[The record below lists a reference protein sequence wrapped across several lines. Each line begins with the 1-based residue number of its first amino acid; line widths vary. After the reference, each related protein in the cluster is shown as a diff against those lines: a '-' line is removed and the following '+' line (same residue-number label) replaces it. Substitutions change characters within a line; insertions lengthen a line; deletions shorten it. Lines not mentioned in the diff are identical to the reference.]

1 MLENLRFSQKIVLM
15 PAVAGIAFLL
25 IVAMT
30 WWAGASN
37 ARLTQR
43 IEQGHSAGLELGRDL
58 ETSLDK
64 LQRGL
69 QDSAAVADP
78 EMLKRT
84 DVARDAFLARL
95 RSGRSNAVLDAGE
108 LGGLESALWE
118 YYSSARPVTERM
130 IAGETGPR
138 LAVDLEKM
146 RLDYNALRGSV
157 QHFTERQRAEMVD
170 AFATARRNQRQSMAA
185 IAVITLLCLVAL
197 ATLSYSVTRSLTTQ
211 LTEAVRVANDV
222 ALDRLPEVTVTSR
235 DEVGRLLLG
244 MQHMVVKVKE
254 REAELRVSEERY
266 ALAAR
271 GANDGVW
278 DWDVAAGTVYYS
290 RRWKAMLGLSEDEVR
305 PDIEEWLGRVHPDDI
320 DRVRG
325 RITAHLEGKTHHFE
339 CEYRLRGR
347 DGAYRWMLSRG
358 VAVRGAD
365 GQPARMAGSQTDISK
380 RKQDEQQLLHDA
392 FHDAMTE
399 LPNRAL
405 FMDRLRNAIRRAKRS
420 EAYRLAVVFLDVDR
434 FKIVNDSL
442 GHTAGDE
449 LLKAIARRLEG
460 CLRPGDTVARF
471 GGDEFTM
478 LLEDIG
484 HAGQATRVAER
495 VQMELAVPFRLQGQE
510 LFATASMGIAYAGS
524 GYTRPEDL
532 LRDADNAMYRAKSLG
547 RARYEVFDSAM
558 HTHAVA
564 TLRMESEL
572 RRAIERGELI
582 LHYQPIVSLSDGQIT
597 GFEALVRWMH
607 PERGQI
613 EPQEF
618 IPMAE
623 ETGLIV
629 PLGQWVLGEVC
640 RQIRAWADSAERPGV
655 APVPVSANLS
665 SRQFNQPDLVGNVRE
680 ALAAAGARPDCL
692 RLEVTESAVMESGPA
707 ARHVLGELKSLGIQ
721 LSIDDF
727 GTGYS
732 SLSYLHQFPVDT
744 LKIDQSFVA
753 RLDATMQNLEIVRTV
768 INLAHNLGMNVIAEG
783 VETHD
788 QARQL
793 RRLGCEF
800 AQGFLYSRPVDAAAA
815 MRLVRQRAFARA
827 N

>member
-15 PAVAGIAFLL
+15 PAVAGIAFVL

-30 WWAGASN
+30 YWAGASN

-43 IEQGHSAGLELGRDL
+43 IERGHSAGLELGRAL
-58 ETSLDK
+58 ETSLET

-69 QDSAAVADP
+69 QDSAAVGDASMLSHAD
-78 EMLKRT
+78 T
-84 DVARDAFLARL
+84 ARDVFLERL
-95 RSGRSNAVLDAGE
+95 RSGRNNDVLDAAE
-108 LGGLESALWE
+108 LTGMESALWD
-118 YYSSARPVTERM
+118 YYSRARPVTERM
-130 IAGETGPR
+130 IDGETGPR

-146 RLDYNALRGSV
+146 RLDYNRLRERVNS
-157 QHFTERQRAEMVD
+157 FTERQRAEMQE
-170 AFATARRNQRQSMAA
+170 AFATARWNHRRSMAA
-185 IAVITLLCLVAL
+185 IAGITLICLIVL

-222 ALDRLPEVTVTSR
+222 AVDRLPEVTVTSR

-244 MQHMVVKVKE
+244 MQHMVLKVKE

-271 GANDGVW
+271 GANDGLW
-278 DWDVAAGTVYYS
+278 DWDVVQGTVYYS

-347 DGAYRWMLSRG
+347 DGSYRWMLSRA
-358 VAVRGAD
+358 VAVRGED
-365 GQPARMAGSQTDISK
+365 GQPARMAGSQTDIHK

-442 GHTAGDE
+442 GHNAGDE
-449 LLKAIARRLEG
+449 LLKAIARRLEA

-484 HAGQATRVAER
+484 QAGQATKVAER

-510 LFATASMGIAYAGS
+510 VFATASMGIAYAGS
-524 GYTRPEDL
+524 GYARPEDL

-547 RARYEVFDSAM
+547 RSRYEVFDSAM

-564 TLRMESEL
+564 TLRMEAEL
-572 RRAIERGELI
+572 RRAIERDELV
-582 LHYQPIVSLSDGQIT
+582 LHYQPIVALANGRVS
-597 GFEALVRWMH
+597 GFEALVRWRH
-607 PERGQI
+607 PERGLV
-613 EPQEF
+613 EPLEF

-629 PLGQWVLGEVC
+629 PLGQWVLREVC
-640 RQIRAWADSAERPGV
+640 RQIRAWSDHADRPSRL
-655 APVPVSANLS
+655 PVSANLS
-665 SRQFNQPDLVGNVRE
+665 SRQFNQPDLVGIVRE
-680 ALAAAGARPDCL
+680 ALASAGARPDGL

-707 ARHVLGELKSLGIQ
+707 ARHVLGELKALGIQ

-744 LKIDQSFVA
+744 LKIDQSFVS
-753 RLDATMQNLEIVRTV
+753 RLDATSQNLEIVRTIV
-768 INLAHNLGMNVIAEG
+768 MLAHNLGMDVIAEG
-783 VETHD
+783 VETQD
-788 QARQL
+788 QAQQL

-800 AQGFLYSRPVDAAAA
+800 AQGFLYSRPVEATAA
-815 MRLVRQRAFARA
+815 MALLTRGAFARA

>member
-1 MLENLRFSQKIVLM
+1 MLENLKFSQKLLLM
-15 PAVAGIAFLL
+15 PAVAGVAFVL
-25 IVAMT
+25 IVVMT
-30 WWAGASN
+30 YWAGASN
-37 ARLTQR
+37 ANLTQR
-43 IEQGHSAGLELGRDL
+43 IERGHTAALELGRDL
-58 ETSLDK
+58 ETTLEQ

-69 QDSAAVADP
+69 QDSVAVDDV
-78 EMLKRT
+78 EMLRGT
-84 DVARDAFLARL
+84 DAARDAFLDRL
-95 RSGRSNAVLDAGE
+95 RTGRSNAVLDPDE
-108 LGGLESALWE
+108 LGAIEAALWT
-118 YYSSARPVTERM
+118 YYSGARPTTERM
-130 IAGETGPR
+130 IAGETGQR

-146 RLDYNALRGSV
+146 RLDYNRLRGLV
-157 QHFTERQRAEMVD
+157 QSFTGKQRAEMES
-170 AFATARRNQRQSMAA
+170 AFTRARANHRRSMGG
-185 IAVITLLCLVAL
+185 IAGITLICLIAL
-197 ATLSYSVTRSLTTQ
+197 GTLSWSVTTSLTTQ

-222 ALDRLPEVTVTSR
+222 ALDRLPEDVRVTSR

-244 MQHMVVKVKE
+244 MRHMVEKVKE

-271 GANDGVW
+271 GANDGLW
-278 DWDVAAGTVYYS
+278 DWDVLQGTVHYS
-290 RRWKAMLGLSEDEVR
+290 RRWKAMIGLSEDEVR
-305 PDIEEWLGRVHPDDI
+305 PSIEEWLGRVHPDDA

-325 RITAHLEGKTHHFE
+325 RMTAHLEGKTHHFE
-339 CEYRLRGR
+339 CEYRIRGR

-380 RKQDEQQLLHDA
+380 RKQVEEQLLHDA
-392 FHDAMTE
+392 FHDAMTD

-420 EAYRLAVVFLDVDR
+420 EEYRLAVLFLDVDR

-442 GHTAGDE
+442 GHTAGDD

-495 VQMELAVPFRLQGQE
+495 IQMELAVPFRLQGQE
-510 LFATASMGIAYAGS
+510 IFATASMGIAYAGS
-524 GYTRPEDL
+524 GYARPEDL

-558 HTHAVA
+558 HTRAVA
-564 TLRMESEL
+564 ALRLESEL
-572 RRAIERGELI
+572 RRALERSELV
-582 LHYQPIVSLSDGQIT
+582 LHYQPVVSLASGRLAA
-597 GFEALVRWMH
+597 FEALIRWRH
-607 PERGQI
+607 PERGLI
-613 EPQEF
+613 EPAEF

-629 PLGQWVLGEVC
+629 SLGEWVLTETC
-640 RQIRAWADSAERPGV
+640 RQIRAWTDQGSWS
-655 APVPVSANLS
+655 PVPVSANLS
-665 SRQFNQPDLVGNVRE
+665 SRQFNQPDLVGTVRD
-680 ALAAAGARPDCL
+680 ALAASGANPDWL
-692 RLEVTESAVMESGPA
+692 RLEVTESAVMESGAA
-707 ARHVLGELKSLGIQ
+707 ARHVLGELKALGIQ
-721 LSIDDF
+721 LCIDDF

-753 RLDATMQNLEIVRTV
+753 RLDSTAQNLEIVRAIV
-768 INLAHNLGMNVIAEG
+768 MLAHNLGMNVIAEG
-783 VETHD
+783 VETAD
-788 QARQL
+788 QAHQL
-793 RRLGCEF
+793 RRLSCEF
-800 AQGFLYSRPVDAAAA
+800 AQGFLYSPAVDAVEATALL
-815 MRLVRQRAFARA
+815 RRRTFARA
-827 N
+827 Q

>member
-1 MLENLRFSQKIVLM
+1 MLENLKFSQKIVLM
-15 PAVAGIAFLL
+15 PAVAGIAFVL
-25 IVAMT
+25 IVVMT
-30 WWAGASN
+30 YWAGASN
-37 ARLTQR
+37 AQLTQR
-43 IEQGHSAGLELGRDL
+43 IERGHSAGLELGRDL
-58 ETSLDK
+58 ETNLEK

-69 QDSAAVADP
+69 QDAVAVADAG
-78 EMLKRT
+78 MLAQT
-84 DVARDAFLARL
+84 DAARDAFLNRL
-95 RSGRSNAVLDAGE
+95 RSGRSNTVLDSAE
-108 LGGLESALWE
+108 LTGMESALWD
-118 YYSSARPVTERM
+118 YYSSARPTTERM
-130 IAGETGPR
+130 IGGETGQR

-146 RLDYNALRGSV
+146 RVDYNQLRGRV
-157 QHFTERQRAEMVD
+157 QSFTERQRSAMEE
-170 AFATARRNQRQSMAA
+170 AFAEARSNHRRSMAA
-185 IAVITLLCLVAL
+185 IAGITLICLVVL
-197 ATLSYSVTRSLTTQ
+197 ATLSYSVTRSLTRQ

-222 ALDRLPEVTVTSR
+222 ALDRLPEVMVTSR

-244 MQHMVVKVKE
+244 MQHMVLKVKE
-254 REAELRVSEERY
+254 RERELRVSEERY

-271 GANDGVW
+271 GANDGLW
-278 DWDVAAGTVYYS
+278 DWDVVAGTVHYS
-290 RRWKAMLGLSEDEVR
+290 RRWKAMLGLSEEEVR
-305 PDIEEWLGRVHPDDI
+305 PDVEEWLGRVHPDDI

-347 DGAYRWMLSRG
+347 DGAYRWMLSRA
-358 VAVRGAD
+358 VAVRGPD
-365 GQPARMAGSQTDISK
+365 GQPARMAGSQTDIHK

-442 GHTAGDE
+442 GHSAGDE

-495 VQMELAVPFRLQGQE
+495 VQMELAVPFHLQGQE
-510 LFATASMGIAYAGS
+510 VFATASMGIAYAGS
-524 GYTRPEDL
+524 GYARPEDL

-564 TLRMESEL
+564 TLRMETEL
-572 RRAIERGELI
+572 RRAIERGELV
-582 LHYQPIVSLSDGQIT
+582 LHYQPIVALSSGHLA

-607 PERGQI
+607 AERGLI
-613 EPQEF
+613 EPLEF

-640 RQIRAWADSAERPGV
+640 RQIRAWTDHAEWPS
-655 APVPVSANLS
+655 PVPVSANLS

-680 ALAAAGARPDCL
+680 ALAAAGTRPDCL

-707 ARHVLGELKSLGIQ
+707 ARHVLGELKALGIQ

-744 LKIDQSFVA
+744 LKIDQSFVS
-753 RLDATMQNLEIVRTV
+753 RIDATSQNLEIVRTIV
-768 INLAHNLGMNVIAEG
+768 MLAHNLGMDVIAEG
-783 VETHD
+783 VETAD
-788 QARQL
+788 QALQL

-800 AQGFLYSRPVDAAAA
+800 AQGFLYSPPVDAEAA
-815 MRLVRQRAFARA
+815 MSLMRRRTFARA

>member
-15 PAVAGIAFLL
+15 PAVAGVAFLL

-30 WWAGASN
+30 YWAGASN
-37 ARLTQR
+37 ARLTER

-58 ETSLDK
+58 ETSLEK

-69 QDSAAVADP
+69 QDSAAVADAG
-78 EMLKRT
+78 MLQQT
-84 DVARDAFLARL
+84 DAARDAFLGRL
-95 RSGRSNAVLDAGE
+95 RSGRSNAVLDPAE
-108 LGGLESALWE
+108 LNALETALWD
-118 YYSSARPVTERM
+118 YYSGARPVTERM
-130 IAGETGPR
+130 IAGETGKH

-146 RLDYNALRGSV
+146 RVDYNALRSRV
-157 QHFTERQRAEMVD
+157 QLFTERQRAEMQGG
-170 AFATARRNQRQSMAA
+170 FATARSNHRRSMAV
-185 IAVITLLCLVAL
+185 IAGITLICLVVL

-244 MQHMVVKVKE
+244 MQHMVLKVKE
-254 REAELRVSEERY
+254 REASLRVSEERY

-271 GANDGVW
+271 GSNDGLW
-278 DWDVAAGTVYYS
+278 DWDVVAGTVHYS
-290 RRWKAMLGLSEDEVR
+290 RRWKAMLGLAEDEVR
-305 PDIEEWLGRVHPDDI
+305 PDVEEWLGRVHPDDI
-320 DRVRG
+320 DRVRR

-358 VAVRGAD
+358 VAVRGED
-365 GQPARMAGSQTDISK
+365 GHPARMAGSQTDISK

-524 GYTRPEDL
+524 GYARPEDL

-582 LHYQPIVSLSDGQIT
+582 LHYQPIVALPDGRIA

-613 EPQEF
+613 EPQAF

-640 RQIRAWADSAERPGV
+640 RQIRAWTDNKDWP

-680 ALAAAGARPDCL
+680 ALSAAGTRPDCL

-707 ARHVLGELKSLGIQ
+707 ARHVLGELKALGIQ

-744 LKIDQSFVA
+744 LKIDQSFVS
-753 RLDATMQNLEIVRTV
+753 RLDATMQNLEIVRTIV
-768 INLAHNLGMNVIAEG
+768 MLAHNLGMDVIAEG
-783 VETHD
+783 VETAD
-788 QARQL
+788 QALQL
-793 RRLGCEF
+793 RRLGCEY
-800 AQGFLYSRPVDAAAA
+800 AQGFLYSRPVDAATA
-815 MRLVRQRAFARA
+815 MTLVRRRAFARA

>member
-1 MLENLRFSQKIVLM
+1 MLENLKFSQKIVLM
-15 PAVAGIAFLL
+15 PAVAGIAFVL
-25 IVAMT
+25 IVVMT
-30 WWAGASN
+30 YWAGASN

-43 IEQGHSAGLELGRDL
+43 IEQGHTAGLELGRDL
-58 ETSLDK
+58 ENTLEK

-69 QDSAAVADP
+69 QDSAAVADAG
-78 EMLKRT
+78 MLAQT
-84 DVARDAFLARL
+84 DAARDAFLNRL
-95 RSGRSNAVLDAGE
+95 HSGRNNAILDAAE
-108 LGGLESALWE
+108 LNGLESALWD
-118 YYSSARPVTERM
+118 YYSGARPTTERM

-138 LAVDLEKM
+138 LAIDLEEM
-146 RLDYNALRGSV
+146 RVDYNELRGRV
-157 QHFTERQRAEMVD
+157 QSFTERQRAEMEE
-170 AFATARRNQRQSMAA
+170 AFASARRNHRRSMGA
-185 IAVITLLCLVAL
+185 IAGITLICLVAL

-271 GANDGVW
+271 GANDGLF
-278 DWDVAAGTVYYS
+278 DWDVVSGTVHYS
-290 RRWKAMLGLSEDEVR
+290 RRWKAMLGLSEEEVR

-325 RITAHLEGKTHHFE
+325 RINAHLEGKTDHFE

-358 VAVRGAD
+358 VAVRGEG
-365 GQPARMAGSQTDISK
+365 GQPYRMAGSQTDIHK

-449 LLKAIARRLEG
+449 LLKAIARRLEA

-484 HAGQATRVAER
+484 HAGQATKVAER
-495 VQMELAVPFRLQGQE
+495 VQGELAVPFRLQGQE
-510 LFATASMGIAYAGS
+510 VFATASMGIAYAGS
-524 GYTRPEDL
+524 GYARPEDL

-558 HTHAVA
+558 HTHAVT
-564 TLRMESEL
+564 TLRMEAEL
-572 RRAIERGELI
+572 RRALERDELV
-582 LHYQPIVSLSDGQIT
+582 LHYQPIVALASGRIA

-607 PERGQI
+607 PERGLI

-623 ETGLIV
+623 DTGLIV

-640 RQIRAWADSAERPGV
+640 RQIRAWTDHADWPSPL
-655 APVPVSANLS
+655 PVSANLS
-665 SRQFNQPDLVGNVRE
+665 SRQFNQPDLVGIVRD
-680 ALAAAGARPDCL
+680 ALAAAGTRPDCL

-707 ARHVLGELKSLGIQ
+707 ARHVLGELKALGIE

-744 LKIDQSFVA
+744 LKIDQSFVS
-753 RLDATMQNLEIVRTV
+753 RIDATSQNLEIVRTIV
-768 INLAHNLGMNVIAEG
+768 MLAHNLGMDVVAEG
-783 VETHD
+783 VETAD
-788 QARQL
+788 QALQL
-793 RRLGCEF
+793 RRLGCEY
-800 AQGFLYSRPVDAAAA
+800 AQGFLYSRPVDAASA
-815 MRLVRQRAFARA
+815 MALLRRRTFTRA

>member
-15 PAVAGIAFLL
+15 PALAGVAFVL
-25 IVAMT
+25 IVVMT
-30 WWAGASN
+30 YWAGASN

-58 ETSLDK
+58 ETSLEK

-69 QDSAAVADP
+69 QDSVAVADAS
-78 EMLKRT
+78 MLLQT
-84 DVARDAFLARL
+84 DAARDAFLNRL
-95 RSGRSNAVLDAGE
+95 RSGRNNAVLDASE
-108 LGGLESALWE
+108 LTQMESALWD
-118 YYSSARPVTERM
+118 YYSGARPTTERM
-130 IAGETGPR
+130 IRGETGKR

-146 RLDYNALRGSV
+146 RVDYNQLRGRV
-157 QHFTERQRAEMVD
+157 QSFTERQRAEMKD
-170 AFATARRNQRQSMAA
+170 AFDTATSNHRRSMAA
-185 IAVITLLCLVAL
+185 IAGITLICLFAL
-197 ATLSYSVTRSLTTQ
+197 AALSYSVTASLTSQ

-271 GANDGVW
+271 GANDGLW
-278 DWDVAAGTVYYS
+278 DWDVATGTVHYS
-290 RRWKAMLGLSEDEVR
+290 RRWKAMLGLSEEEVR
-305 PDIEEWLGRVHPDDI
+305 SDIEEWLGRVHPDDI

-358 VAVRGAD
+358 VAVRGPD
-365 GQPARMAGSQTDISK
+365 GQPSRMAGSQTDISK

-405 FMDRLRNAIRRAKRS
+405 FMDRLRNAVRRAKRS

-442 GHTAGDE
+442 GHPAGDE
-449 LLKAIARRLEG
+449 LLKSIARRLEG

-484 HAGQATRVAER
+484 HVGQATKVAER

-510 LFATASMGIAYAGS
+510 VFATASMGIAYAGS
-524 GYTRPEDL
+524 GYARPEDL

-564 TLRMESEL
+564 TLRMEAEL
-572 RRAIERGELI
+572 RRAIERGELV
-582 LHYQPIVSLSDGQIT
+582 LHYQPIVALSTGRLA

-607 PERGQI
+607 AERGLV
-613 EPQEF
+613 EPAEF

-640 RQIRAWADSAERPGV
+640 RQIRAWTDNAEWPS
-655 APVPVSANLS
+655 PVPVSANLS
-665 SRQFNQPDLVGNVRE
+665 SRQFNQPDLVGIVRE
-680 ALAAAGARPDCL
+680 ALSAAGARPDCL

-707 ARHVLGELKSLGIQ
+707 ARHVLGELKALGIQ

-744 LKIDQSFVA
+744 LKIDQSFVS
-753 RLDATMQNLEIVRTV
+753 RIDATSQNLEIVRT
-768 INLAHNLGMNVIAEG
+768 IIMLAHNLGMGVIAEG
-783 VETHD
+783 VETTD
-788 QARQL
+788 QALQL
-793 RRLGCEF
+793 RRLGCEL
-800 AQGFLYSRPVDAAAA
+800 AQGFLYSRPVDVTGATALL
-815 MRLVRQRAFARA
+815 RRRTFARA

>member
-1 MLENLRFSQKIVLM
+1 MLENLRFSQKLVLM
-15 PAVAGIAFLL
+15 PAVAGIAFVL

-30 WWAGASN
+30 YWAGASN
-37 ARLTQR
+37 SRLTQR
-43 IEQGHSAGLELGRDL
+43 IERGQSAGLELGRDL
-58 ETSLDK
+58 ETGLET

-69 QDSAAVADP
+69 QDAAAVGDAG
-78 EMLKRT
+78 MLRQT
-84 DVARDAFLARL
+84 DAARDAFLDRL
-95 RSGRSNAVLDAGE
+95 RSGRDNAELDAGE
-108 LGGLESALWE
+108 LSGMESALWN
-118 YYSSARPVTERM
+118 YYSGARPTTERM
-130 IAGETGPR
+130 IAGETGQR
-138 LAVDLEKM
+138 LAFDLEKM
-146 RLDYNALRGSV
+146 RVDYNQLRERVTS
-157 QHFTERQRAEMVD
+157 FTGRQRAEMRE
-170 AFATARRNQRQSMAA
+170 AFATARWTHRRSMTV
-185 IAVITLLCLVAL
+185 IAGITLICLIVL

-222 ALDRLPEVTVTSR
+222 ALDRLPEVRVTSR

-271 GANDGVW
+271 GANDGLW
-278 DWDVAAGTVYYS
+278 DWDVVAGTVHYS

-305 PDIEEWLGRVHPDDI
+305 PDVEEWLGRVHPDDI

-347 DGAYRWMLSRG
+347 DGAYRWMLSRA
-358 VAVRGAD
+358 VAVRGED
-365 GQPARMAGSQTDISK
+365 GQPARMAGSQTDIHK

-442 GHTAGDE
+442 GHNAGDE
-449 LLKAIARRLEG
+449 LLKAIARRLEA

-484 HAGQATRVAER
+484 HAGQATKVAER

-510 LFATASMGIAYAGS
+510 VFATASMGIAYAGS
-524 GYTRPEDL
+524 GYARPEDL

-564 TLRMESEL
+564 TLRMEAEL
-572 RRAIERGELI
+572 RRAIERDELV
-582 LHYQPIVSLSDGQIT
+582 LHYQPIVALADGRLS
-597 GFEALVRWMH
+597 GFEALVRWRH
-607 PERGQI
+607 PERGLI
-613 EPQEF
+613 EPLEF

-640 RQIRAWADSAERPGV
+640 RQIRAWSEHADSPAR
-655 APVPVSANLS
+655 VPVSANLS
-665 SRQFNQPDLVGNVRE
+665 SRQFNQPDLVGIVRE
-680 ALAAAGARPDCL
+680 ALAKAGARPDCL

-707 ARHVLGELKSLGIQ
+707 ARHVLGELKALGIQ

-744 LKIDQSFVA
+744 LKIDQSFVS
-753 RLDATMQNLEIVRTV
+753 RLDATSQNLEIVRTIV
-768 INLAHNLGMNVIAEG
+768 MLAHNLEMDVIAEG
-783 VETHD
+783 VET
-788 QARQL
+788 QAQAQHL

-800 AQGFLYSRPVDAAAA
+800 AQGFLYSRPVDAATAIGLL
-815 MRLVRQRAFARA
+815 RRGAFARA

>member
-1 MLENLRFSQKIVLM
+1 MLENLRFSQKIILM
-15 PAVAGIAFLL
+15 PAVAGVAFLL

-30 WWAGASN
+30 YWAGSSN

-58 ETSLDK
+58 ETNLEK

-69 QDSAAVADP
+69 QDSAAVADAG
-78 EMLKRT
+78 MLGQT
-84 DVARDAFLARL
+84 DAARDAFLARL
-95 RSGRSNAVLDAGE
+95 RSGRNNAVLDATE
-108 LGGLESALWE
+108 LSGLEAALWD
-118 YYSSARPVTERM
+118 YYSRARPITERM
-130 IAGETGPR
+130 IKGETGAR

-146 RLDYNALRGSV
+146 RVDYNALRGRV
-157 QHFTERQRAEMVD
+157 QQFTERQRAEMQQ
-170 AFATARRNQRQSMAA
+170 AFVTARRNHERSMEA
-185 IAVITLLCLVAL
+185 IAGITFICLIVL

-244 MQHMVVKVKE
+244 MQHMVLKVKE

-271 GANDGVW
+271 GANDGLW
-278 DWDVAAGTVYYS
+278 DWDVVAGTVHYS
-290 RRWKAMLGLSEDEVR
+290 RRWKAMLGLSEEEVR

-358 VAVRGAD
+358 VAVRGDD

-380 RKQDEQQLLHDA
+380 RKADEQQLLHDA

-582 LHYQPIVSLSDGQIT
+582 LHYQPIVTLANGKLS

-640 RQIRAWADSAERPGV
+640 RQIRAWTDNAEWTT
-655 APVPVSANLS
+655 PVPVSANLS

-680 ALAAAGARPDCL
+680 ALAAAGTRPDCL

-707 ARHVLGELKSLGIQ
+707 ARHVLGELKALGIQ

-744 LKIDQSFVA
+744 LKIDQSFVS
-753 RLDATMQNLEIVRTV
+753 RLDATMQNLEIVRTIV
-768 INLAHNLGMNVIAEG
+768 MLAHNLGMNVIAEG
-783 VETHD
+783 VETAD
-788 QARQL
+788 QALQL

-800 AQGFLYSRPVDAAAA
+800 AQGFLYSRPVEAAAA
-815 MRLVRQRAFARA
+815 MALLRRRAFARA